1 MKLKYFLT
9 VCFLLTSFIP
19 SISYAQDNGCDVE
32 NIKSR
37 LSDRLDNAES
47 IMDLWNVRAEMG
59 ILLARCSESEVGASR
74 SNPVPFGE
82 TQFLSNG
89 EISITVVNLL
99 EEEDLSETV
108 TTDENVRLVV
118 VQLEFACNK
127 SEDDT
132 CTYNQYDF
140 SIVGDSGVINSE
152 TIFTGGFNTSA
163 ELFGGSRVQVDR
175 PFHVGVTEEGL
186 LFIWDDSSSNRIFFA
201 TE

>member
-1 MKLKYFLT
+1 MKLKCFLT
-9 VCFLLTSFIP
+9 VCFLLTIFIP
-19 SISYAQDNGCDVE
+19 STSYAQDDGCDIE

-37 LSDRLDNAES
+37 LSDRLDNTES
-47 IMDLWNVRAEMG
+47 IRDLWNLRSEMG

-82 TQFLSNG
+82 TQFITNG
-89 EISITVVNLL
+89 EISITIVSLL

-108 TTDENVRLVV
+108 TTDENVRLVL
-118 VQLEFACNK
+118 VQLEFTCNK

-132 CTYNQYDF
+132 CTYSQYDF

-152 TIFTGGFNTSA
+152 TIFSGRFNTSA
-163 ELFGGSRVQVDR
+163 ELFGGSSVQVDR
-175 PFHVGVTEEGL
+175 PFHVGETEENL
-186 LFIWDDSSSNRIFFA
+186 LFIWDESSSDRIFFA